1 MAKPE
6 GVLRH
11 PYRLMSEVTV
21 HVGGHVTLLFSVHS
35 EALLARNQGSR
46 GAGICLEDGVSATV
60 KEIPGE
66 SDRISVTSMNGTSL
80 ANGEEYYS
88 DLLKAFRE
96 VFGVNTA
103 VDLEVDL
110 ELPVSQGFGM
120 SAAGLMAAS
129 FALGELFDTGD
140 EGQLARLAHRL
151 ERTYSRG
158 LGDVLGIWAG
168 GVELRIK
175 PGTPPSPGKVLG
187 FEANVPVLL
196 VWNPDGGKH
205 TAGYIDNPVWQASI
219 TQAGDSAV
227 NRLMQIPW
235 NTDAWPHLLNEADNF
250 ADNSGL
256 RGEIER
262 SALLDIV
269 KAHTTT
275 DVSTHLC
282 MLGTSAIVVPRKLS
296 HPVDLTE
303 LADTLREKGL
313 GIRITWIH

>member
-1 MAKPE
+1 MT
-6 GVLRH
+6 LRH
-11 PYRLMSEVTV
+11 PHRLMSEVTV

-46 GAGICLEDGVSATV
+46 GAGLCLEDGVSATV

-66 SDRISVTSMNGTSL
+66 SDRITVTSMNGTPL
-80 ANGEEYYS
+80 VNGKSYYS

-96 VFGVNTA
+96 VFGINAA

-129 FALGELFDTGD
+129 FALGELFDAGD

-151 ERTYSRG
+151 ERTHSRG

-196 VWNPDGGKH
+196 VWNSDGGKH

-219 TQAGDSAV
+219 TRAGDSAV

-235 NTDAWPHLLNEADNF
+235 DTGAWPHLLNEADNF

-262 SALLDIV
+262 SALLDV
-269 KAHTTT
+269 VNAHTTS
-275 DVSTHLC
+275 DVSAHLC
-282 MLGTSAIVVPRKLS
+282 MLGTSAIVVPRELS
-296 HPVDLTE
+296 KPVDLTE
-303 LADTLREKGL
+303 LADILREKGL
-313 GIRITWIH
+313 GIRLTWIH